1 MEYESQKSKTKR
13 GGRKNM
19 IHILVLTKD
28 PCEKAVFAKRV
39 QSSLNTLC
47 SVKPGLTTNIYVKD
61 INIQV
66 TSVVHKT
73 GDAIGDIHL
82 QPDYYIDD
90 SGVSLSDI
98 LSDLC
103 RGAERLKGVVDVVSV
118 VKNRDHYAKHEAY
131 NRI

>member
-1 MEYESQKSKTKR
+1 
-13 GGRKNM
+13 M

-39 QSSLNTLC
+39 QSALNTLC

-73 GDAIGDIHL
+73 GDIHL

-103 RGAERLKGVVDVVSV
+103 RGAERLKSVVDVVSI

>member
-1 MEYESQKSKTKR
+1 
-13 GGRKNM
+13 M

-39 QSSLNTLC
+39 QSALNTLC

-82 QPDYYIDD
+82 QPDYLGHLI
-90 SGVSLSDI
+90 
-98 LSDLC
+98 
-103 RGAERLKGVVDVVSV
+103 
-118 VKNRDHYAKHEAY
+118 N
-131 NRI
+131 

>member
-1 MEYESQKSKTKR
+1 MVCKCGGKLMSCDQVHTPGNKIIRKR
-13 GGRKNM
+13 KCK
-19 IHILVLTKD
+19 V
-28 PCEKAVFAKRV
+28 
-39 QSSLNTLC
+39 
-47 SVKPGLTTNIYVKD
+47 
-61 INIQV
+61 
-66 TSVVHKT
+66 
-73 GDAIGDIHL
+73 GDIHL

>member
-1 MEYESQKSKTKR
+1 
-13 GGRKNM
+13 M
-19 IHILVLTKD
+19 IHILVLASDNCSKI
-28 PCEKAVFAKRV
+28 AVVKRV
-39 QSSLNTLC
+39 QSALNTLC

-73 GDAIGDIHL
+73 GNALGDIYL
-82 QPDYYIDD
+82 QPDYYIND
-90 SGVSLSDI
+90 SGVGLSVV

-103 RGAERLKGVVDVVSV
+103 RGAERLKGVADVVSV
-118 VKNRDHYAKHEAY
+118 VKNRDHYAKHESY

>member
-1 MEYESQKSKTKR
+1 
-13 GGRKNM
+13 M
-19 IHILVLTKD
+19 IHILVLTGNS
-28 PCEKAVFAKRV
+28 CEKNLFVKRV
-39 QSSLNTLC
+39 QSALNTLC
-47 SVKPGLTTNIYVKD
+47 SVQPGLTSNIYVKD

-73 GDAIGDIHL
+73 GDAVGDIHL

-90 SGVSLSDI
+90 SGVNLSDI

-118 VKNRDHYAKHEAY
+118 VKNRNHCAKHESY

>member
-1 MEYESQKSKTKR
+1 
-13 GGRKNM
+13 M

-39 QSSLNTLC
+39 QSALNTLC
-47 SVKPGLTTNIYVKD
+47 SVKP
-61 INIQV
+61 
-66 TSVVHKT
+66 

>member
-1 MEYESQKSKTKR
+1 
-13 GGRKNM
+13 M
-19 IHILVLTKD
+19 IHILVLTGDSCAKNLF
-28 PCEKAVFAKRV
+28 VKRV
-39 QSSLNTLC
+39 QSALNTLC
-47 SVKPGLTTNIYVKD
+47 SVQPGLTSNIYVKD

-103 RGAERLKGVVDVVSV
+103 RGAERLRGVADVVSV

>member
-1 MEYESQKSKTKR
+1 
-13 GGRKNM
+13 M

-39 QSSLNTLC
+39 QSVLNTLC

>member
-1 MEYESQKSKTKR
+1 
-13 GGRKNM
+13 M
-19 IHILVLTKD
+19 IHILVLTGDSCAKNLF
-28 PCEKAVFAKRV
+28 VKRV
-39 QSSLNTLC
+39 QSALNTLC
-47 SVKPGLTTNIYVKD
+47 SVQPGLTSNIYVKD

-73 GDAIGDIHL
+73 GDVVGDIHL

-118 VKNRDHYAKHEAY
+118 VKNRNHYAKHESY